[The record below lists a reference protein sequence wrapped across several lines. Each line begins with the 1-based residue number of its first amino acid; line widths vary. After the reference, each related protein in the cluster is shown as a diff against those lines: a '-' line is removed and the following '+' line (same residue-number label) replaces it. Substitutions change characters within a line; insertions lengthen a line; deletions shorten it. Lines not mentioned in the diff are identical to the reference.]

1 MPFIIYRRCSS
12 GVDYYFFEKIFEKG
26 IDFFV
31 ALWYNNSTEWGEKST
46 PYGRKGE

>member
-26 IDFFV
+26 IDFFGDM
-31 ALWYNNSTEWGEKST
+31 WYNRYTERVRT
-46 PYGRKGE
+46 ANPYGRKGE